1 MSPYGSINCLCYRI
15 IAFIQRPCTNYE
27 YIVICTVFRTIY
39 AYWYSYNTFMLK
51 VIVLLSSSTCF
62 FNRWPYDTVYA
73 SIILY
78 IFTMKLVT
86 YVTYYLEVCMFKRIF
101 KRISHM
107 TIDIIM
113 ITYKYISI
121 LKHLCVYLCHCSIT

>member
-1 MSPYGSINCLCYRI
+1 MPIGFSYN
-15 IAFIQRPCTNYE
+15 AFI
-27 YIVICTVFRTIY
+27 
-39 AYWYSYNTFMLK
+39 LK
-51 VIVLLSSSTCF
+51 LIVLLLSSACF
-62 FNRWPYDTVYA
+62 IIFNRWPYDTVYA

-86 YVTYYLEVCMFKRIF
+86 YVTYYLEVCMFKRMF
-101 KRISHM
+101 KRISHV

-121 LKHLCVYLCHCSIT
+121 LKHLCVFMSLLHHFVPT